1 MAKKDD
7 DEHQH
12 QGAKDFLVYAN
23 ISAPWSTFIRDSQHR
38 GKSHSLSCT
47 LENSLM
53 VLSIAGKVATP
64 LAELVLC
71 CDNFIGIETG
81 QLCEAV
87 YFCARLASLFTC
99 WFHSATSPIVTKF
112 LRDMAEDAK
121 LRLRLHES
129 LLDVEKAD
137 AAGCTAHGV
146 KMKIWAKNQAM
157 EGKMAEAGW
166 EFEKGTLTIINL
178 SSPLLMR
185 LMHEHSSVFA

>member
-1 MAKKDD
+1 MEALAQDGLMGLCLETYGNSPDSIAENAIKAEIMAKKDD
-7 DEHQH
+7 DKHQH

-53 VLSIAGKVATP
+53 VSSIAGKVATP

-71 CDNFIGIETG
+71 RDNFIGIETG

-99 WFHSATSPIVTKF
+99 WFHSATSPVKGQSDP
-112 LRDMAEDAK
+112 LK
-121 LRLRLHES
+121 VRLRLHES

-146 KMKIWAKNQAM
+146 KMKK
-157 EGKMAEAGW
+157 
-166 EFEKGTLTIINL
+166 
-178 SSPLLMR
+178 
-185 LMHEHSSVFA
+185 